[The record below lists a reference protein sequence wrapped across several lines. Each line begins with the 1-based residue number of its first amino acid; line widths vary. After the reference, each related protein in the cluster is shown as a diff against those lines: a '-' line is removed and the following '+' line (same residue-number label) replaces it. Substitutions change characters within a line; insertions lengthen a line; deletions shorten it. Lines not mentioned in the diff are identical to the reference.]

1 MEKSIHI
8 VLIDTEDHFDGEFI
22 TTISEDNIKNLT
34 EIVIEYEKLNKK
46 VEKLREKRQQALR
59 KANKLMK
66 RIIASHGIQY
76 DQEKQAVG
84 ISKQDIIYVGEK
96 KRVTAEPDADPQE
109 NDIIKGKVTKY
120 ERRKYNEL
128 LETFKYINEQIKLH
142 NEMVQANENKL
153 IAFEKSVLKDKKY
166 SRENDVLV
174 VSSINGNVFLCSKK

>member
-1 MEKSIHI
+1 M
-8 VLIDTEDHFDGEFI
+8 
-22 TTISEDNIKNLT
+22 
-34 EIVIEYEKLNKK
+34 
-46 VEKLREKRQQALR
+46 
-59 KANKLMK
+59 
-66 RIIASHGIQY
+66 
-76 DQEKQAVG
+76 
-84 ISKQDIIYVGEK
+84 K
-96 KRVTAEPDADPQE
+96 KRVTAEPDADPQK